1 MDYSQQD
8 LEDSLYTAPNSL
20 NDILM
25 LFLINFF
32 ERVKIMDFVKNLTVK
47 PCDKIEKL
55 KTILVKR

>member
-1 MDYSQQD
+1 MDYSQLD

>member
-47 PCDKIEKL
+47 PCNKIEKL